1 MFCSRRTNNRINDLQ
16 EKVPRLVHDDFE
28 LNGSL
33 IIHHYNIQTLCT
45 ELYKVHYN
53 LPQIIFSELLAR
65 ENSTYNLR
73 SKSNFLNP
81 QSRTVF
87 KESSSINYK
96 IRYTDSLESFKKV
109 KIRTWKPKDCPRR
122 IWKNYMPNIGFLGT
136 FLGKKKYYL

>member
-16 EKVPRLVHDDFE
+16 EKVPRLVHDNFE

-53 LPQIIFSELLAR
+53 LPQIIFSELLTR
-65 ENSTYNLR
+65 ENSTYNLW

-109 KIRTWKPKDCPRR
+109 KIRTWKPKDCPRC

>member
-53 LPQIIFSELLAR
+53 LPQIISV
-65 ENSTYNLR
+65 S
-73 SKSNFLNP
+73 
-81 QSRTVF
+81 
-87 KESSSINYK
+87 
-96 IRYTDSLESFKKV
+96 
-109 KIRTWKPKDCPRR
+109 C
-122 IWKNYMPNIGFLGT
+122 
-136 FLGKKKYYL
+136 